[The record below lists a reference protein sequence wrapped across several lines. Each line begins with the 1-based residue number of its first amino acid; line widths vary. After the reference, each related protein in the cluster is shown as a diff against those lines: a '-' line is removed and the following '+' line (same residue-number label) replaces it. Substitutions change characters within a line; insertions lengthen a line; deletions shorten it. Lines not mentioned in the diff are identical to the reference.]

1 LQEEKKERYMK
12 LTNLGVLA
20 IGASFLFASGAF
32 AANEA
37 KGKLRLVEPVTIE
50 GKQVKAGEY
59 NVQSEGTGAEVKL
72 VISKGREAI
81 ATVPVHQV
89 DEKSSHVADG
99 YGSREEADGTR
110 TLTSI
115 FISGKKYDLQAA
127 QNQAEQTPAGATA
140 GNK

>member
-1 LQEEKKERYMK
+1 MK
-12 LTNLGVLA
+12 LTNLSMFA
-20 IGASFLFASGAF
+20 IGASLLFASGAF

-37 KGKLRLVEPVTIE
+37 KGKLRLVEP
-50 GKQVKAGEY
+50 
-59 NVQSEGTGAEVKL
+59 
-72 VISKGREAI
+72 
-81 ATVPVHQV
+81 
-89 DEKSSHVADG
+89 DG